1 MRYYLLEA
9 ELKKLTLDEL
19 KQYDGREGRRAYIA
33 YAGKVYDVT
42 ESFLWTEGD
51 HQGQH
56 AAGKDLTDDMKLA
69 PHGEETLERAKLV
82 GVIVP

>member
-1 MRYYLLEA
+1 MGSEVR
-9 ELKKLTLDEL
+9 KFTLDEL

-82 GVIVP
+82 GVLVPEL

>member
-1 MRYYLLEA
+1 MEA